1 MAIFVI
7 LNFLNMKNSIFVAI
21 TCVILTSCA
30 STRQFT
36 KFTDGQPLESG
47 MARVYVI
54 KPSFAGAA
62 VKVAIF
68 CDDTLIGNAR
78 NGSYLA
84 WDVAVGEHTIGNT
97 QFVHAGNTL
106 GSGSGSG
113 EDLIRINA
121 KDGATYYIKISPRLG
136 GMDFKLLS
144 KEEGARKIKGR
155 KKTKQNYVE

>member
-1 MAIFVI
+1 MAIFVK
-7 LNFLNMKNSIFVAI
+7 LNFLTMKNSIFIAI

-97 QFVHAGNTL
+97 L

-155 KKTKQNYVE
+155 KKPKQNYVE